1 MQEHPTSVIF
11 IKSKKISVL
20 YQMEQI
26 HVTSK
31 QVQQITLIRNVSKR
45 TQPAII
51 SIIILLHGK
60 QNLSSTN
67 LKHFLCSLW

>member
-1 MQEHPTSVIF
+1 
-11 IKSKKISVL
+11 
-20 YQMEQI
+20 MEQI

-60 QNLSSTN
+60 QNLSSIN